1 MKTLSLYQQL
11 RQDIRQGIWPA
22 GQLMNQQKL
31 SDYYQVSRIPVRDA
45 LQQLKA
51 EGLLVMAGKASLKV
65 PELSAAEAEELYQ
78 IRLALEPLALERA
91 LPALSFHQ
99 LGRAEDLLQQI
110 EQQQHLSAADRG
122 AMNWQFHALLYQAG
136 DQSPQLLQLL
146 HRVHQQ
152 VERYLGFQELALNY
166 TDTSATEHWQL
177 LQLLRDGQSQQ
188 ALTLL
193 HSHIAQAGQLLVQHL
208 TALEQTT
215 TSQQSSPAD

>member
-1 MKTLSLYQQL
+1 MKSLSLYQRL

-31 SDYYQVSRIPVRDA
+31 SDHYQVSRIPVRDA

-136 DQSPQLLQLL
+136 GQNPQLMQLL

-166 TDTSATEHWQL
+166 ADTSAAEHWQL
-177 LQLLRDGQSQQ
+177 LKLLREGQNDQ
-188 ALTLL
+188 ALALL

-208 TALEQTT
+208 TTA
-215 TSQQSSPAD
+215 SQ